1 MTIEIVLILIFVVT
15 TLIGYKLIKNVPSLL
30 HTPLMSGMNALSG
43 ITLLAT
49 MSSTAM
55 AIATGSKLLG
65 AVGVA
70 CATIN
75 VVAGFGL
82 THRMLKM
89 FKSDPKTT
97 KEGKK

>member
-1 MTIEIVLILIFVVT
+1 MNLELILILVFVVT
-15 TLIGYKLIKNVPSLL
+15 TLIGYKLIKSVPSLL

-43 ITLLAT
+43 ITVLAT
-49 MSSTAM
+49 MTAT
-55 AIATGSKLLG
+55 ATAVATESKVFG
-65 AVGVA
+65 MIGVI

-89 FKSDPKTT
+89 FKADKK
-97 KEGKK
+97 KEDK

>member
-1 MTIEIVLILIFVVT
+1 MSLELILVLIFVAA

-43 ITLLAT
+43 ITILAT
-49 MSSTAM
+49 MTAT
-55 AIATGSKLLG
+55 ASAAATGSKI
-65 AVGVA
+65 VGCIGIV

-89 FKSDPKTT
+89 FKTGS
-97 KEGKK
+97 KEG

>member
-1 MTIEIVLILIFVVT
+1 MIAALLAIFVAA
-15 TLIGYKLIKNVPSLL
+15 TLIGYKLINEVPSLL

-49 MSSTAM
+49 ITETAK
-55 AIATGSKLLG
+55 AQTLFGTVLGCVGIAF
-65 AVGVA
+65 AM
-70 CATIN
+70 IN

-89 FKSDPKTT
+89 FKAK
-97 KEGKK
+97 